1 MSPELL
7 VQMFGTID
15 NVTMV
20 KESTGDLSRMKR
32 IESLSDERLP
42 FYNGSNPRVLD
53 ALQGREPRDGARPR
67 RVCNRGLASTCM
79 TPYAQANCQEHT
91 PFTLNSSRCWSSA
104 CRAAWPPR

>member
-7 VQMFGTID
+7 VQMFETID

-20 KESTGDLSRMKR
+20 KESTGDLSVMKR

-42 FYNGSNPRVLD
+42 FYNGSNPPVLD

-67 RVCNRGLASTCM
+67 RVCDRSLASTCM
-79 TPYAQANCQEHT
+79 TPYAQANCQERT